1 MKRRSFIKHTNKTE
15 NKVKKEEEKCLKKCK
30 SAVPSHREIELVLY

>member
-1 MKRRSFIKHTNKTE
+1 MKRRSFIKHANKTE
-15 NKVKKEEEKCLKKCK
+15 IKGKGGRKMFKKCE

>member
-15 NKVKKEEEKCLKKCK
+15 NKVKKEERKMFKKCE
-30 SAVPSHREIELVLY
+30 SAVPSHREIE